1 VNVVSVF
8 RWKDALD
15 VLIVAVVVYR
25 ILVMMKGTR
34 SAQMAIGLVALLAA
48 AFAARSLDLYSTQW
62 LFDHVWSFWVV
73 VVVVLFQPEL
83 RRALSRIGQG
93 RWLGTVFDSGAA
105 RRGRAVEEVAR
116 AAARLAERQAGAL
129 IIVERTSGL
138 RQYAELGVALD
149 ALVSADLLES
159 LFVFASPLHD
169 GAVLVQGDRVV
180 AAGCFL
186 PLSRSTSVSRA
197 FGTRHRAALGIS
209 EESDAVAV
217 VVSEETG
224 RLSLAVDGRLEPMLD
239 EAALATRL
247 GVLVEGR
254 TPGRP
259 SAVRGSRWRLLA
271 PSQWIR

>member
-1 VNVVSVF
+1 VVSVV
-8 RWKDALD
+8 RWRDALD
-15 VLIVAVVVYR
+15 ILVVAIVVYR
-25 ILVMMKGTR
+25 ILVMIKGTR
-34 SAQMAIGLVALLAA
+34 SAQMAIGLATLLLAA
-48 AFAARSLDLYSTQW
+48 IAARWLDLYSTQW
-62 LFDHVWSFWVV
+62 LFDYLWSFWVV
-73 VVVVLFQPEL
+73 VVIVLFQPEL
-83 RRALSRIGQG
+83 RRALSRLGQG
-93 RWLGTVFDSGAA
+93 RWLGAWFDSGAA

-129 IIVERTSGL
+129 IVMERTSGL

-169 GAVLVQGDRVV
+169 GAVLVQGDRAV

-186 PLSRSTSVSRA
+186 PLSRSAAVSRA
-197 FGTRHRAALGIS
+197 LGTRHRAALGIS

-224 RLSLAVDGRLEPMLD
+224 RLSLAVDGRLESVLD
-239 EAALATRL
+239 ESALATRL
-247 GVLVEGR
+247 AVLIEGR
-254 TPGRP
+254 TPGRAG
-259 SAVRGSRWRLLA
+259 AVHGSRWRLLA